1 MKNKQFYQFVIPSV
15 GAMLVTGLYF
25 VVDGIFVGR
34 GVGPAGLAAINIA
47 VPFISIM
54 SAVSLMI
61 TMGGATI
68 TSIFFARCENARANQ
83 TFRLSVFM
91 VLAFTFIMTLI
102 SSTFDEELARA
113 LGANDAL
120 LRDTAD
126 YIKYFVMFSVFY
138 CGSNT
143 LSAFVRN
150 DNNPRLALWGMVTGA
165 VSNVILDWI
174 FIFPLQMGIK
184 GAAIASG
191 LGQTLACAVL
201 STHFLRRRGELQFG
215 IPRFSLKEGWQ
226 IAKTGFPE
234 FVTQMSQPVT
244 ILCYNLVV
252 MEIFG
257 EIGVSAFSVIS
268 YILVVVIGI
277 FTGLAQGVQPLLSRS
292 YGAGNKDEERF
303 FFHKAL
309 KVSVILSVGI
319 YGVMYLFGREMIY
332 IFNHD
337 SQLIRLGYACIQIYG
352 ICFIFAAINTVYTI
366 YFLATKRTRQA
377 IYLSVMRSFVVNSVF
392 IFLMPMVFG
401 PGAIWTGMIIA
412 EALVLLNA
420 IWISRRE
427 AGRQGKASRT
437 DE

>member
-1 MKNKQFYQFVIPSV
+1 MKKKQFYQYVVPSV
-15 GAMLVTGLYF
+15 CAMLVTGLYF

-34 GVGPAGLAAINIA
+34 GVGTSGLAAINIA
-47 VPFISIM
+47 VPFISIL

-68 TSIFFARCENARANQ
+68 TSIHFARGEEKEANQ
-83 TFRLSVFM
+83 TFHLSVFM
-91 VLAFTFIMTLI
+91 VVAFTLTMTLI
-102 SSTFDEELARA
+102 SSIFDEFLARV

-120 LRDTAD
+120 LKDTAD
-126 YIKYFVMFSVFY
+126 YIKYFVMFSIFY

-143 LSAFVRN
+143 LAAFVRN
-150 DNNPRLALWGMVTGA
+150 DGNPRLALWGMVTGA

-201 STHFLRRRGELQFG
+201 STHFFGKKGELTIG
-215 IPRFSLKEGWQ
+215 IPKFSASTVWQ
-226 IAKTGFPE
+226 ILKTGFPE

-244 ILCYNLVV
+244 ILCYNFVV
-252 MEIFG
+252 LEIFG

-292 YGAGNKDEERF
+292 FGAGKKEDERF

-309 KVSVILSVGI
+309 KVSIVLSLTI
-319 YGVMYLFGREMIY
+319 YAVMFLFGKEMIY
-332 IFNHD
+332 VFNSD
-337 SQLIRLGYACIQIYG
+337 PELIRLGYECIQIYG
-352 ICFIFAAINTVYTI
+352 ICFIFAAVNTVYTI
-366 YFLATKRTRQA
+366 YFLATKRTKQA
-377 IYLSVMRSFVVNSVF
+377 IYLSVLRSFVVNSIF
-392 IFLMPMVFG
+392 IFLMPILFG
-401 PGAIWTGMIIA
+401 KDAIWTGMIIA

-420 IWISRRE
+420 LLIVRAEKRRE
-427 AGRQGKASRT
+427 KREDS
-437 DE
+437 